1 MIRRIEQ
8 ISIEITE
15 GPMEGERHKHP
26 AFAQIG
32 ASRVSGG
39 ATLYGSDFN
48 HQNYITIRIAKSA
61 LQRSL
66 SNDWHMADMTPYIEV
81 DLSEAQWA
89 TFVSSLNVGQGV
101 PCTARYIAGDVVPGL
116 PDPESRKDQ
125 FAKEARETCAES
137 LARIKE
143 LCAMIEATGLSKK
156 AKEELQKQAQ
166 RAASSMTSSL
176 PFVMDQFG
184 EHMEAVTEKA
194 KIEINAYATST
205 VMRAGIAALG
215 DGANTLPLIEFAASQ
230 PREKK

>member
-1 MIRRIEQ
+1 MNRHIEEVTIQ
-8 ISIEITE
+8 HVDD
-15 GPMEGERHKHP
+15 PMGDERHTHP

-32 ASRVSGG
+32 ANRVSGG

-48 HQNYITIRIAKSA
+48 HQNYISIRIAKSS
-61 LQRSL
+61 LRRSL
-66 SNDWHMADMTPYIEV
+66 SNDWLVADLNPYIEV

-101 PCTARYIAGDVVPGL
+101 ACTLRYRNGEGVARL
-116 PDPESRKDQ
+116 PNPESRKDQ
-125 FAKEARETCAES
+125 FTKEARETCAES
-137 LARIKE
+137 IDRIND

-184 EHMEAVTEKA
+184 EHMEQTTEKA
-194 KIEINAYATST
+194 KIEINAYATSA

-215 DGANTLPLIEFAASQ
+215 DQTDSLPLIEFAASK
-230 PREKK
+230 PKDAE